1 MRSVH
6 SAVMTDALFSM
17 LYTVYVYLLPVYCA
31 LDTGEQTSS
40 CLQPPF
46 GDEPPRKVCW
56 F

>member
-31 LDTGEQTSS
+31 LDTGEHADFQLSATSVW
-40 CLQPPF
+40 
-46 GDEPPRKVCW
+46 R
-56 F
+56 